1 MSHSIKLKTSREQ
14 SYPIHVG
21 TDVWDQLM
29 DFCSTRYASRK
40 AFIAIDSK
48 VYSLHGNTIK
58 TELNRYF
65 KSVDIIQVPE
75 GEESK
80 SVGQW
85 KHLQNTLLSNGVE
98 RPTPLFAVGGGVTGD
113 LAGFVAATV
122 LRGVPLVH
130 IPTSLLAMVD
140 SSIGGKTGINHPSG
154 KNLIGAFYQP
164 DAVFADGNFL
174 RTLERRE
181 WIGGLAEMLK
191 YAAIQSPEMFDELE
205 NAVSQGFVPGKNWL
219 QLIFKSA
226 AAKAQIVQED
236 EREAGKRA
244 WLNFGHTFGHALEKC
259 MGYGNISHGEAV
271 YTGMLAAVH
280 YSQALGAPIDKARFS
295 PFNSLYRVR
304 LSEDVTISDLI
315 DAMHYDKKVKNEII
329 RLVLLNKWGQP
340 YVKSGADEEL
350 LEESWQAAFNT
361 LIT

>member
-1 MSHSIKLKTSREQ
+1 MSHSIELKTSRAQ
-14 SYPIHVG
+14 SYPIYVG
-21 TDVWDQLM
+21 IDLWDQLL
-29 DFCSTRYASRK
+29 DFCLARYASHK
-40 AFIAIDSK
+40 AFVAVDSK
-48 VYSLHGNTIK
+48 VYGFHGDVIEA
-58 TELNRYF
+58 ELNRYF
-65 KSVDIIQVPE
+65 KSVDILQVPE
-75 GEESK
+75 GEGSK

-85 KHLQNTLLSNGVE
+85 KNLQNTLLSNGVE
-98 RPTPLFAVGGGVTGD
+98 RLTPLFAVGGGVTGD

-122 LRGVPLVH
+122 LRGIPLVH

-191 YAAIQSPEMFDELE
+191 YAAIQSPDMFDELE
-205 NAVSQGFVPGKNWL
+205 NAVNQEFVPDRNWL

-226 AAKAQIVQED
+226 AAKAQIVQQD
-236 EREAGKRA
+236 ELEAGKRA

-259 MGYGNISHGEAV
+259 VGYGNVSHGEAV
-271 YTGMLAAVH
+271 YSGMLAAVH

-304 LSEDVTISDLI
+304 LSEDVTIPDLI
-315 DAMHYDKKVKNEII
+315 DAMHYDKKVKNETI
-329 RLVLLNKWGQP
+329 RLVLLNDWGQP
-340 YVKSGADEEL
+340 YIKSGADEKL
-350 LEESWQAAFNT
+350 LEESWQAAFNILT
-361 LIT
+361 T